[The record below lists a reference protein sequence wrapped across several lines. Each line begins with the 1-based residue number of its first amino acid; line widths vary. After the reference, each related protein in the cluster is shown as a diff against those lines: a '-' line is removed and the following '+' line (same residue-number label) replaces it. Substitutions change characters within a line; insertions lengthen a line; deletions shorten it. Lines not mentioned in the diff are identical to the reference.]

1 MNTYCLSCKKDM
13 RNIDPKV
20 VKTKNDKKIMLSRC
34 STFNNKKS
42 TFTAEPSSLER
53 SSSERISL
61 GSGIFDSLVYNTNR
75 DRMKDAL
82 WNAFNR

>member
-1 MNTYCLSCKKDM
+1 MNAYCLSCKKDT

-20 VKTKNDKKIMLSRC
+20 KETKNNRKMMLSSC
-34 STFNNKKS
+34 SICNNKKS
-42 TFTAEPSSLER
+42 TFVSQ
-53 SSSERISL
+53 

-75 DRMKDAL
+75 DRIKDVL